1 MGGHRGRAREDRWT
15 TAEPKLPPVRIARV
29 IDSVRRRLH
38 RLDQKLV
45 PAPIAVLDMMT
56 GAFFT
61 RAIYAAAKFGS
72 R

>member
-1 MGGHRGRAREDRWT
+1 M

-29 IDSVRRRLH
+29 IDSVRRRLR
-38 RLDQKLV
+38 RLDQQLV

-61 RAIYAAAKFGS
+61 RAIYTAAKFALPTC
-72 R
+72 